1 VNGSFSSSREDGSED
16 EFLQAFEEYRAAYLA
31 GSPPDR
37 AAFLKRYP
45 RIADEL
51 ADAIDALYRLHPS
64 PSIGSQ
70 ADRNDPQFL
79 RRDYSRERLGQY
91 LLIQQIG
98 RGAMGTVYE
107 AEDVLINRRVAL
119 KLTHDA
125 LLSEADRKRFRRE
138 ASIAASLHHTHI
150 VPILHVG
157 EDHGQFFY
165 AMQLIVGGSLDQWL
179 HGVSGRAVPF
189 LSSLAAPLGSAD
201 AIDEEPPEVT
211 GKPIASVTDAPD
223 RESTA
228 TQSLRSDR
236 PEEFA
241 RTVARTGIAIAEAL
255 EYAHQQGIK
264 HYDVKPGNVL
274 IDHRGHVWLTDFGLA
289 QFQSRESGSNRFVGT
304 VGYISPEMAGVLP
317 GVVDH
322 RSDIYSLG
330 CLLYALATG
339 QPPYVGSMQGYKLWL
354 SVQEPISPRHRN
366 PRFPTELNTIIM
378 KAMARSVGDRYQTAE
393 EVAADLRR
401 FLEDRPIRALP
412 PSLWTHIRK
421 AVWRNRRLVTGM
433 IATLIVCLTIFSATT
448 YRLYRQSRV
457 SEQKSQANERRYSD
471 LVGKLFQNLNDQGW
485 ITDSTDPRA
494 QYDRFRMITETLDDR
509 IASGTATLK
518 ERYQAAQMH
527 YYAAVQL
534 SQLHEKPAEAKERLK
549 RSAELFRAYS
559 VETKDPLYRLDIIR
573 SYNYLAAVLLG
584 EGNPDGAL
592 AEQIKV
598 NQEAEQLTREYP
610 DDLRFADARVA
621 YLISL
626 AHANA
631 LAGHTDQART
641 EFLIARDLALQIPY
655 NDPSKTH
662 RNPWYFYAF
671 NASNS
676 EIYLAEMEAKLGHSA
691 VARDL
696 LSSAARRLDQIVLA
710 AKDAGQDTLGYECV
724 YPRMDLLNQLMLIDL
739 GLDQEALAESE
750 RVTARAH
757 EFERNHPGNTDLAK
771 WTQDLQLSVARLRL
785 QRGERDQALQSLK
798 EANHWADQLP
808 LAQAKLWVEAALEDF
823 QDAPCALN
831 LLEQQLLPDSPG
843 DFARQQLYV
852 CALVREKRYADAL
865 NYLKEN
871 PGPSAKNQ
879 YYALCYSKIQLCRI
893 LALVGTNELSQAQSA
908 WAKLEPEVAKLR
920 RSDRLELNEL
930 VEQVQKIMK

>member
-1 VNGSFSSSREDGSED
+1 MSRTSSSSQEDDSED
-16 EFLQAFEEYRAAYLA
+16 EFLQVFEEYRAAYLA

-70 ADRNDPQFL
+70 ADRNDLQFL
-79 RRDYSRERLGQY
+79 RKDHSRERLGQY
-91 LLIQQIG
+91 LLIRQIG

-107 AEDVLINRRVAL
+107 AEDVLINRRVAI

-179 HGVSGRAVPF
+179 HGVSRRAVPF
-189 LSSLAAPLGSAD
+189 LSSLAAPLGTTNTIGQDTHEGTDKQIDPVAD
-201 AIDEEPPEVT
+201 APE
-211 GKPIASVTDAPD
+211 

-228 TQSLRSDR
+228 THSLRSGR
-236 PEEFA
+236 PDEFA

-255 EYAHQQGIK
+255 EFAHKQGIK

-289 QFQSRESGSNRFVGT
+289 QFQSRESGFNRLVGT

-317 GVVDH
+317 GRVDH

-330 CLLYALATG
+330 CLLYALAVG
-339 QPPYVGSMQGYKLWL
+339 QPPYVGSVQGYNRWL
-354 SVQEPISPRHRN
+354 RDQEPISLRDRNLRYPR
-366 PRFPTELNTIIM
+366 ELDTVIM
-378 KAMARSVGDRYQTAE
+378 KAMARSVGDRYQSAE
-393 EVAADLRR
+393 EVAADLRL

-412 PSLWTHIRK
+412 PSLWTRVRK
-421 AVWRNRRLVTGM
+421 ALRRNRRLVTG
-433 IATLIVCLTIFSATT
+433 IVSTLIVCLTLFSITT
-448 YRLYRQSRV
+448 YRLYRQSQA
-457 SEQKSQANERRYSD
+457 SEQKSQANERRYSA
-471 LVGKLFQNLNDQGW
+471 LVGKLFENLNEQGW
-485 ITDSTDPRA
+485 INDNTDPRA
-494 QYDRFRMITETLDDR
+494 QYERFRMITDTLDDR

-527 YYAAVQL
+527 FYAAVQI
-534 SQLHEKPAEAKERLK
+534 SQLHEKPVEARSRLE
-549 RSAELFRAYS
+549 RSAELFRAYAQ
-559 VETKDPLYRLDIIR
+559 ETKNPLHRLDMIR
-573 SYNYLAAVLLG
+573 SYNFLAAILLA
-584 EGNPDGAL
+584 EGNPAGAL

-598 NQEAEQLTREYP
+598 NQEAEQLTRDYP

-621 YLISL
+621 YLIAL

-631 LAGHTDQART
+631 LAGQTDQART

-655 NDPSKTH
+655 NDPKKTH
-662 RNPWYFYAF
+662 AEPWYFYAF
-671 NASNS
+671 QASNS
-676 EIYLAEMEAKLGHSA
+676 EIYLAEMEGKLGHPA
-691 VARDL
+691 VAKEL

-710 AKDAGQDTLGYECV
+710 AKDAGKDTLGYEFL
-724 YPRMDLLNQLMLIDL
+724 YPRMDVLNQCMLIDL

-750 RVTARAH
+750 RVTARAR

-771 WTQDLQLSVARLRL
+771 WTQYLQLSVARLRL
-785 QRGERDQALQSLK
+785 QRGEREQALQALK
-798 EANHWADQLP
+798 EANHWADQFP
-808 LAQAKLWVEAALEDF
+808 LAQAKLWVEAPLEEF
-823 QDAPCALN
+823 QDVPCALN

-871 PGPSAKNQ
+871 PGPSIGNR
-879 YYALCYSKIQLCRI
+879 YYALCSSQIQLCRI
-893 LALVGTNELSQAQSA
+893 LALAGVGELAQAQAA
-908 WAKLEPEVAKLR
+908 WAELEPEIAKLR

-930 VEQVQKIMK
+930 VEQVHKLVK